1 MPDFNNLTWIYEWV
15 YQFIFQLT
23 LAITAPLT
31 STSDIYWA
39 YLLSALVLGVGVTY
53 RRRTLASKEHTE
65 SFQSIGFWRSFQSI
79 YLSKKLWGHP
89 SALLDM
95 RYYVVN
101 AIVFPLLFAPLALQS
116 QTVDHF
122 LKVWFEKIIQI
133 TPANILTS
141 GSFEDIATKLVY
153 TLVFFVAY
161 DGGRFIAH
169 SLLHDVKW
177 LWEFHKI
184 HHSAQVLT
192 PFTTFR
198 VHPVDLMVMVSVP
211 ALTTGIVTW
220 LFHVTVSPEIGFYT
234 LLNLHVFICLFNF
247 IDNIRHWNVWV
258 TYPAPLNKWFIS
270 PAHHQLHHSADPK
283 HWGCNRGFELAIW
296 DHLYKTAITPSV
308 LEQDVKFGLG
318 DGDDLSWRTIGQLYI
333 NPFKNLLIRGFTSTK
348 QSY

>member
-65 SFQSIGFWRSFQSI
+65 SFQSIGFWRSFQSK

-133 TPANILTS
+133 SYSLGHYCGN
-141 GSFEDIATKLVY
+141 EDTQVGI
-153 TLVFFVAY
+153 FF
-161 DGGRFIAH
+161 
-169 SLLHDVKW
+169 
-177 LWEFHKI
+177 
-184 HHSAQVLT
+184 HHI
-192 PFTTFR
+192 FF
-198 VHPVDLMVMVSVP
+198 
-211 ALTTGIVTW
+211 
-220 LFHVTVSPEIGFYT
+220 
-234 LLNLHVFICLFNF
+234 
-247 IDNIRHWNVWV
+247 
-258 TYPAPLNKWFIS
+258 
-270 PAHHQLHHSADPK
+270 
-283 HWGCNRGFELAIW
+283 
-296 DHLYKTAITPSV
+296 
-308 LEQDVKFGLG
+308 
-318 DGDDLSWRTIGQLYI
+318 
-333 NPFKNLLIRGFTSTK
+333 
-348 QSY
+348 